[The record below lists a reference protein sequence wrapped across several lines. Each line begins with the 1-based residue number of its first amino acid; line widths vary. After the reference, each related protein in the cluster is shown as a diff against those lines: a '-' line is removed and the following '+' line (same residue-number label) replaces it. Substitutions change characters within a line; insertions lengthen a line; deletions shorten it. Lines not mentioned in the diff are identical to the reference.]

1 MARIDVRITDKIA
14 WLASKPKRIKIAVG
28 GRGSGKSIGVSDLM
42 LGYADRGELICCARE
57 FQNSIDDSVHES
69 LKQEI
74 ERLGVEG
81 ITASKTEITTST
93 NGRIFYKGLARNITS
108 LKSLAGVNKLWI
120 EEGESVSED
129 SLKVLTPSIRSSAT
143 SNDNEEAPPEIW
155 ITMNRGSSADAI
167 AKKYLSRADIQLR
180 KIGYYEDDMIMAV
193 EVNWRDN
200 PWFPPELQQERE
212 DDYKNLSRTEYD
224 HIWEGH
230 YNDSV
235 DNAIIP
241 AEWFDAAID
250 AHLKLGFKPRGQ
262 KIVSHDPSDEGDDNK
277 GLCYRHGSVVMQVLE
292 NPHGDINQGG
302 DWATDYAIDV
312 GADLFNWDCDGMGI
326 GLKRQVESAFKGK
339 KIDFQ
344 MFKGS
349 ESPDFPNKKYQ
360 EGSKEKG
367 HAKSNKDIFK
377 NKRAQY
383 YWMLRDRFYN
393 TYLAVIRGEYID
405 PDQMISISSEVED
418 IPGLRSEVCRIP
430 KKPNGNGMIQIMT
443 KLEMKK
449 KYKIES
455 PNRADTL
462 MMSMRNVG
470 RTFEDRSE
478 EDQRYSDYIP
488 GEQGWML

>member
-28 GRGSGKSIGVSDLM
+28 GRGSGKSIGVGDLM
-42 LGYADRGELICCARE
+42 LGYADRGELICSARE

-69 LKQEI
+69 LKQEVA
-74 ERLGVEG
+74 RLGIEG
-81 ITASKTEITTST
+81 LIITKTDINTST
-93 NGRIFYKGLARNITS
+93 GGRIFYKGLARNITS
-108 LKSLAGVNKLWI
+108 LKSLAGVKKLWI

-129 SLKVLTPSIRSSAT
+129 SLKVLTPSIRSSAE
-143 SNDNEEAPPEIW
+143 SNEEDESPPEIW

-167 AKKYLSRADIQLR
+167 AKKYLSRADVQLR
-180 KIGYYEDDMIMAV
+180 KTGYYEDDMIMAV

-200 PWFPPELQQERE
+200 PWFPPELQQERL
-212 DDYKNLSRTEYD
+212 DDYENLSRAEYD

-250 AHLKLGFKPRGQ
+250 AHIKLGFKPRGQ
-262 KIVSHDPSDEGDDNK
+262 KIVSHDPSDEGKDSK
-277 GLCYRHGSVVMQVLE
+277 GLCYRHGSVILDVLE
-292 NPHGDINQGG
+292 NAKGDINEGG

-312 GADLFNWDCDGMGI
+312 QADLFNWDCDGMGI

-349 ESPDFPNKKYQ
+349 ESPDFPNKAY
-360 EGSKEKG
+360 EKG
-367 HAKSNKDIFK
+367 SNERGHSKSNKNTFK

-383 YWMLRDRFYN
+383 YWLLRDRFYN
-393 TYLAVIRGEYID
+393 TYLAVTKGEYID
-405 PDQMISISSEVED
+405 PDQLISISSD
-418 IPGLRSEVCRIP
+418 IKDMAGLRSEVCRIP
-430 KKPNGNGMIQIMT
+430 KKPNGNGLIQIMT
-443 KLEMKK
+443 KEEMLR

-455 PNRADTL
+455 PNRADVL
-462 MMSMRNVG
+462 MMSMRNIG
-470 RTFEDRSE
+470 KSFEEAAKESS
-478 EDQRYSDYIP
+478 YSDYIP